1 MLPAADP
8 TVDPAAGTAFADL
21 VARTFAELKEPV
33 LVLSADTPPDD
44 SEAVERP
51 VSTLVVA
58 RDPAELR
65 RLVTG
70 LVTRVGQTPR
80 SRVVALLL
88 AESPGVVPL
97 VTRPGWAGLVGLDAR
112 TTPSG
117 GAVTIARFSA
127 RVPTGEVLA
136 ALARACALP
145 VTAGNDGVFAALAP
159 GAAVPPAD
167 LTATTSYDAGAKT
180 PPEVWVGGDPDG
192 PLEES
197 PVTGR
202 APVVV
207 TESGDLAVGP
217 IDEAVFNPHGFR
229 PDWSER
235 VVGLDPDR
243 PLTSGLV
250 RDLRAH
256 QGVRVTW
263 PADPRTV
270 AGLAMSG
277 VPLVAEPPP
286 AETRAALGD
295 AVTAALAAP
304 VDLDHPLRREE
315 HSVRL
320 RRSALTAH
328 STLAWRGR
336 LAARAGARH
345 AAYPSVSVV
354 LATRRP
360 DLLDFAVHQVAK
372 QRVALPGAEVELVL
386 AAHGWSPDLARV
398 AELFGGRAHTVLTF
412 APDAVFGDVL
422 RAATDAASG
431 DVVVKMDDD
440 DWYGPDVLT
449 DLLLARRYSGA
460 TLVGMPA
467 EFVYLQPIDTTV
479 RRRGAS
485 EAFGTFTAGGTTM
498 VDRSVLRGV
507 GGFRRVSAHV
517 DLQLFGS
524 VLAAGGTIYR
534 SHGLGYALRRTSSG
548 HTWETGLGYFL
559 SRKSLVHQWHG
570 FRPSQLLEHDA
581 WEAPR

>member
-8 TVDPAAGTAFADL
+8 SFVDLVQRTSADL
-21 VARTFAELKEPV
+21 PGPL
-33 LVLSADTPPDD
+33 LVVTADTDAVTP
-44 SEAVERP
+44 SEPGERP

-58 RDPAELR
+58 RDPAALR
-65 RLVTG
+65 RLVTRLASG
-70 LVTRVGQTPR
+70 PEQQPW

-88 AESPGVVPL
+88 EESPGVVPL
-97 VTRPGWAGLVGLDAR
+97 AAMPGWAGLAGLDAR
-112 TTPSG
+112 TTPDG
-117 GAVTIARFSA
+117 GAVTVARFSA

-136 ALARACALP
+136 ALARASALP

-159 GAAVPPAD
+159 GAALPPAD
-167 LTATTSYDAGAKT
+167 VTATASYDASAKT
-180 PPEVWVGGDPDG
+180 PAGVWVGGDPDAD
-192 PLEES
+192 LAES

-202 APVVV
+202 PPVVV
-207 TESGDLAVGP
+207 AEADDLAVGP
-217 IDEAVFNPHGFR
+217 LDEAVFNPHGFR
-229 PDWSER
+229 AAWSED
-235 VVGLDPDR
+235 VVDLDHAR

-250 RDLRAH
+250 RDLRER
-256 QGVRVTW
+256 QGVRVAW

-277 VPLVAEPPP
+277 VPLVADTPPDD
-286 AETRAALGD
+286 TRLMLGE
-295 AVTAALAAP
+295 AVTAALTAP
-304 VDLDHPLRREE
+304 VDLDDPLRREE

-320 RRSALTAH
+320 RRAALSEH

-336 LAARAGARH
+336 LADRAGARH
-345 AAYPSVSVV
+345 AAYPTVSVV

-360 DLLDFAVHQVAK
+360 DLLDFAVGQVAK
-372 QRVALPGAEVELVL
+372 QRVSLPGAEVELVL
-386 AAHGWSPDLARV
+386 AAHGWEPDAAWV
-398 AELFGGRAHTVLTF
+398 AELLGGRAHTVLSF
-412 APDAVFGDVL
+412 APDTVFGDVL
-422 RAATDAASG
+422 RAATDAAGG

-485 EAFGTFTAGGTTM
+485 EAYGTFTAGGTTM
-498 VDRSVLRGV
+498 IDRSVLRGV

-534 SHGLGYALRRTSSG
+534 THGLGYTLRRTASG

-559 SRKSLVHQWHG
+559 SRRSLVDQWHG
-570 FRPSQLLEHDA
+570 FRPSRLLEHDA

>member
-1 MLPAADP
+1 MLPA
-8 TVDPAAGTAFADL
+8 VDPAVDPAFADL
-21 VARTFAELKEPV
+21 VERTAADLKGPV
-33 LVLSADTPPDD
+33 LVLTADADLPEP
-44 SEAVERP
+44 VERP

-58 RDPAELR
+58 RDPAALR
-65 RLVTG
+65 RLA
-70 LVTRVGQTPR
+70 TRLGQQPW

-97 VTRPGWAGLVGLDAR
+97 AVRPGWASLAGLDAR
-112 TTPSG
+112 TTPAG
-117 GAVTIARFSA
+117 GAVTIARFSS
-127 RVPTGEVLA
+127 RVPTHEVLA

-145 VTAGNDGVFAALAP
+145 VTAGNDGVFTALAP
-159 GAAVPPAD
+159 GASVPPAD
-167 LTATTSYDAGAKT
+167 VTAATSYDAEAKT
-180 PPEVWVGGDPDG
+180 PAEVWVGGDPDLE
-192 PLEES
+192 LEES

-202 APVVV
+202 GPVVV
-207 TESGDLAVGP
+207 AETGDLAVGP
-217 IDEAVFNPHGFR
+217 VDEAVFNPHGFR
-229 PDWSER
+229 QAWSEG
-235 VVGLDPDR
+235 VTDLDPAR

-250 RDLRAH
+250 RDLRDRQA
-256 QGVRVTW
+256 VRVSW

-270 AGLAMSG
+270 TGLAMSG
-277 VPLVAEPPP
+277 VPLVADPPP
-286 AETRAALGD
+286 EETRAALGS
-295 AVTAALAAP
+295 AVVEALTAP
-304 VDLDHPLRREE
+304 VDLDDPLRREE

-320 RRSALTAH
+320 RRAALTDH

-360 DLLDFAVHQVAK
+360 DLLDFAVGQVAK
-372 QRVALPGAEVELVL
+372 QRLALPGAEVELVL
-386 AAHGWSPDLARV
+386 AAHGWSPDAGRV
-398 AELFGGRAHTVLTF
+398 AELLGGRAHQVLSF
-412 APDAVFGDVL
+412 APDAIFGDVL

-440 DWYGPDVLT
+440 DWYGPDVLG

-479 RRRGAS
+479 RRRGDS
-485 EAFGTFTAGGTTM
+485 EEFGTFTAGGTTM
-498 VDRSVLRGV
+498 IDRSVLRGI

-534 SHGLGYALRRTSSG
+534 THGLGYALRRTASG

-559 SRKSLVHQWHG
+559 SRKSLVHQWRG